1 MAIFLSKRM
10 THRLAILISLAPA
23 FLQAGQMQLEQIEAD
38 HGLSLAISGMI
49 IVFMGLLSISLFIAL
64 LPKVLVKLQKAPEPR
79 PAPRPMTPTVSG
91 LDPATLTAIAM
102 VLHAES
108 ERTAGQGLK
117 VTLPLTSSPWA
128 LSSQM
133 RVLPSRITS

>member
-1 MAIFLSKRM
+1 METFPSK
-10 THRLAILISLAPA
+10 SLVNRFFCLLVLFPVW
-23 FLQAGQMQLEQIEAD
+23 LQAGQAELDQIEAD

-49 IVFMGLLSISLFIAL
+49 IVFLGLLSISGFIAVLPFTLSKL
-64 LPKVLVKLQKAPEPR
+64 LKKPEPR
-79 PAPRPMTPTVSG
+79 PAPLPMAQPVSG

-102 VLHAES
+102 VIHAEA
-108 ERTAGQGLK
+108 ERASGQGLK

-133 RVLPSRITS
+133 RVLPSRIQS

>member
-1 MAIFLSKRM
+1 MEIFLSKRM
-10 THRLAILISLAPA
+10 SRHLFTCVCLLPA
-23 FLQAGQMQLEQIEAD
+23 WLQAGEVQLQQIEAD
-38 HGLSLAISGMI
+38 HGLSLAISGML
-49 IVFMGLLSISLFIAL
+49 IVFMGLLAISLFIAV
-64 LPKVLVKLQKAPEPR
+64 LPKVLAKLQKPPEPR
-79 PAPRPMTPTVSG
+79 LAPRPMNPTVSG